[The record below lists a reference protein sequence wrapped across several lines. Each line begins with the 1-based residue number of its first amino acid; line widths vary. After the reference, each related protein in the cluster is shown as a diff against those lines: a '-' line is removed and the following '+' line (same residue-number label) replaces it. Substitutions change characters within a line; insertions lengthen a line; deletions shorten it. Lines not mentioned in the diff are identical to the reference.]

1 MIVRVGAHLWRQR
14 HGCALFVN
22 NMRETLDSVTAM
34 WLDNDMTY
42 RIVSAPKFSDMIEH
56 DCADC
61 GHESLT
67 RPVFLAGPAGTFA
80 VGTGCAARLLGL
92 PAAEVAADAAT
103 LAIVDMIATSPRT
116 ANIYSD
122 LNATL
127 PARITAKYTEWIAS
141 RTMATPAEIATMI
154 DAYKAIIKVR
164 SFRTIRQAIAA

>member
-1 MIVRVGAHLWRQR
+1 MTNASHEIVLD
-14 HGCALFVN
+14 
-22 NMRETLDSVTAM
+22 TLRAM

-67 RPVFLAGPAGTFA
+67 RPVYLAGPAGTFA

-92 PAAEVAADAAT
+92 PAAEVAADVAT
-103 LAIVDMIATSPRT
+103 LAIVDLITTSPGA

-122 LNATL
+122 LNLTL
-127 PARITAKYTEWIAS
+127 PARITAKYTAWITS
-141 RTMATPAEIATMI
+141 RTTATPAEIATMI

-164 SFRTIRQAIAA
+164 SFRTMRQALAA